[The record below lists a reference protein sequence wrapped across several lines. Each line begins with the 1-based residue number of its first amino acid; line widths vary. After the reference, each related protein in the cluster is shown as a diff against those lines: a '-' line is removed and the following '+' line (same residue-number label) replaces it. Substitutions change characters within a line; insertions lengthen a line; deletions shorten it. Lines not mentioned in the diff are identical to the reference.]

1 MGERR
6 GINGMTN
13 IQIVGRL
20 EVLIVVDN
28 VTDSLS
34 SNPNKCKR
42 SWWGLHSGQI
52 GSLKTSSQSDAE
64 IRGVTQR
71 VRGRLE
77 LVSTDSR

>member
-1 MGERR
+1 
-6 GINGMTN
+6 MTN
-13 IQIVGRL
+13 IETVDRL
-20 EVLIVVDN
+20 EILIVVDN

-42 SWWGLHSGQI
+42 SGWGMQSGQI
-52 GSLKTSSQSDAE
+52 GNLKISSQSGAE

-71 VRGRLE
+71 VRGGLE

>member
-1 MGERR
+1 
-6 GINGMTN
+6 MTN
-13 IQIVGRL
+13 IQTVDRL

-42 SWWGLHSGQI
+42 SGWGMQSGQI

-64 IRGVTQR
+64 SVPAIPCSTCGPTRD
-71 VRGRLE
+71 RL
-77 LVSTDSR
+77 